1 MEFIYCGEVEIQNE
15 GLVKFLEAA
24 NELQIEGLLQKG
36 GVNKRSG
43 MEKVLEISTEKEKL
57 DLQTQQKDVLGI
69 PIKDEPFFE
78 SKVPNSEEQEM
89 LDEGLVYSYNYKYTQ
104 GAPESTMTRLL
115 YGLKQCH

>member
-43 MEKVLEISTEKEKL
+43 MEKVLEISPEKEKL
-57 DLQTQQKDVLGI
+57 DLLTQQKDVLGI

-78 SKVPNSEEQEM
+78 SKDPNFEEQEV
-89 LDEGLVYSYNYKYTQ
+89 LDEG
-104 GAPESTMTRLL
+104 MTIHIPYYMCLWKTEAKRF
-115 YGLKQCH
+115 

>member
-1 MEFIYCGEVEIQNE
+1 MNSEFGEVEIQNE

-57 DLQTQQKDVLGI
+57 DLLTQQKYVLGI

-89 LDEGLVYSYNYKYTQ
+89 RVFLLEKMGWQ
-104 GAPESTMTRLL
+104 GTVKMRYLPC
-115 YGLKQCH
+115 K